1 MSYQELRG
9 GNVDSEGRM
18 RCFAKTERCTLCIL
32 QHPPKVKTVDGK
44 KARGCQGGSLRMVS
58 WSQEDIQ
65 GRRKKILRF
74 GVYDMSVSQMADSVP
89 PGVSTKQ
96 VHLKF
101 CVILNC

>member
-58 WSQEDIQ
+58 WSQEDLQ
-65 GRRKKILRF
+65 GRRKKKYSGLESMTCLFHR
-74 GVYDMSVSQMADSVP
+74 SQTQSLQ
-89 PGVSTKQ
+89 G
-96 VHLKF
+96 
-101 CVILNC
+101 